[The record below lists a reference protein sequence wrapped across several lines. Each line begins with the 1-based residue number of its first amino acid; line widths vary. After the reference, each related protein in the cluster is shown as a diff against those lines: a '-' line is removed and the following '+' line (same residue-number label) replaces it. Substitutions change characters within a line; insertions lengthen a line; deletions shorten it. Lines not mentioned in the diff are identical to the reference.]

1 MLKKNPVI
9 AIMYDFDKTLST
21 KDMQEYEFFP
31 SLGMRPDEFWKES
44 NQLAAREGMDRI
56 LASMY
61 MMIQKSNEKKRPIH
75 RQKFVELG
83 AGVEYFEGVTDWF
96 DRINNLGHQLG
107 VTIEHY
113 VISSGLKEIIEG
125 SRISKEFKK
134 IYACEFHY
142 DQNGIADWPKMVV
155 NYTTKTQF
163 LFRINKGILEVSD
176 DEGLNK
182 YLHKDGRRIPFRN
195 MIYIGDGLT
204 DVPCMQLV
212 KSNGG
217 QSIAV
222 YQPRKKKKVAELLT
236 DGRVDFIVQADYTEG
251 GELDSIVKI
260 ILEKIAVVNQLVDA
274 HKKHIN
280 ALKKTFPR
288 QDMDITFKKRRCF

>member
-1 MLKKNPVI
+1 MLKNLVI
-9 AIMYDFDKTLST
+9 AIMYDFDKTLCT
-21 KDMQEYEFFP
+21 KDMQEYEFIP
-31 SLGMRPDEFWKES
+31 SLGISPKEFWEES
-44 NQLAAREGMDRI
+44 NILATQEGMDSI
-56 LASMY
+56 LAYMY
-61 MMIQKSNEKKRPIH
+61 MMIKKSNEKKIPIH
-75 RQKFVELG
+75 RNKFVELG
-83 AGVEYFEGVTDWF
+83 AGIEYFEGVTDWF
-96 DRINNLGHQLG
+96 DRINAFGHQLG

-125 SRISKEFKK
+125 SKIKKEFKQ
-134 IYACEFHY
+134 IYACEYHY

-182 YLHKDGRRIPFRN
+182 FRAKDDRRIPFRN

-222 YQPRKKKKVAELLT
+222 YQCRKKKQVAELLI

-260 ILEKIAVVNQLVDA
+260 IMEKIAVVNKLVDA

-280 ALKKTFPR
+280 SLKK
-288 QDMDITFKKRRCF
+288 KNVL

>member
-1 MLKKNPVI
+1 MLKKFPII
-9 AIMYDFDKTLST
+9 AIMYDFDKTLCT
-21 KDMQEYEFFP
+21 KDMQEYEFIP
-31 SLGMRPDEFWKES
+31 SLGISPDQFWTES
-44 NQLAAREGMDRI
+44 NILSNQEGMDRI
-56 LASMY
+56 LAGMY
-61 MMIQKSNEKKRPIH
+61 MMIQKSNEKKIPIH
-75 RQKFVELG
+75 REKFVRLG
-83 AGVEYFEGVTDWF
+83 ASIEYFEGVIDWF
-96 DRINNLGHQLG
+96 ERINDLGRQLG
-107 VTIEHY
+107 MTIEHY

-125 SRISKEFKK
+125 SRIKDEFKK

-182 YLHKDGRRIPFRN
+182 FRHKDDRRIPFRN

-217 QSIAV
+217 QSIAI
-222 YQPRKKKKVAELLT
+222 YQCRKKKQVAELLI
-236 DGRVDFIVQADYTEG
+236 DGRVDFIVQADYTAG

-260 ILEKIAVVNQLVDA
+260 IIEKIAVVNKLVDA

-280 ALKKTFPR
+280 SLKK
-288 QDMDITFKKRRCF
+288 ITCVTK

>member
-1 MLKKNPVI
+1 MLKNNPIV
-9 AIMYDFDKTLST
+9 AIMYDFDKTLCT
-21 KDMQEYEFFP
+21 KDMQEYEFIP
-31 SLGMRPDEFWKES
+31 SLGLRPEEFWTES
-44 NQLAAREGMDRI
+44 NILATQEGMDPI
-56 LASMY
+56 LAYMY
-61 MMIQKSNEKKRPIH
+61 MMIRKSNEKKIPIH
-75 RQKFVELG
+75 RNKFVELG
-83 AGVEYFEGVTDWF
+83 AGIEYFKGVTDWF
-96 DRINNLGHQLG
+96 DRINALGHRLG

-125 SRISKEFKK
+125 SKIKNEFKK
-134 IYACEFHY
+134 IYACEYHY

-163 LFRINKGILEVSD
+163 LFRINKGVLEVSD

-182 YLHKDGRRIPFRN
+182 FRRKDDRRIPFRN

-222 YQPRKKKKVAELLT
+222 YQSRKKKQVAELLT

-251 GELDSIVKI
+251 SELDSIVKI

-280 ALKKTFPR
+280 ALKKNISTTKYGFY
-288 QDMDITFKKRRCF
+288 F

>member
-9 AIMYDFDKTLST
+9 AIMYDFDKTLCT
-21 KDMQEYEFFP
+21 NNMQEYEFIP
-31 SLGMRPDEFWKES
+31 SLGLRPDEFWKES
-44 NQLAAREGMDRI
+44 NRLATQEGMDRI
-56 LASMY
+56 LAAMY
-61 MMIQKSNEKKRPIH
+61 MMIKKSNEKKIPIH

-83 AGVEYFEGVTDWF
+83 AGIEYFEGVTEWF
-96 DRINNLGHQLG
+96 KRINDLGHQLG

-125 SRISKEFKK
+125 SKIKKEFKK

-142 DQNGIADWPKMVV
+142 DQNGLADWPKMVV

-182 YLHKDGRRIPFRN
+182 YLHKDDRRIPFRN

-222 YQPRKKKKVAELLT
+222 YECRKKKQVAELLI
-236 DGRVDFIVQADYTEG
+236 DGRVDFIVEANYTEG
-251 GELDSIVKI
+251 SELDKI
-260 ILEKIAVVNQLVDA
+260 ITIIIEKIAVVNKLVDA

-280 ALKKTFPR
+280 ALKRNDVLK
-288 QDMDITFKKRRCF
+288 Q